1 MKLNV
6 LVFTA
11 HPDDAELSCSGTI
24 ISLVEKGK
32 KVGIV
37 DFTRG
42 EMGTRGTPE
51 TRMKESELS
60 AEILG
65 LSVRENLQ
73 FQDVFFKNDDE
84 HVLEVVK
91 RIRLYQ
97 PDIILANALKDRH
110 PDHSKAA
117 EIVKRAIFLAGLK
130 KIETE
135 IDGKSQDIWRAKN
148 LYHFIQTDWVE
159 PDFVVDVSK
168 HWEKRMQSVHAY
180 KSQFF
185 DPDGMRSNT
194 LISSLE
200 FMHFIE
206 GRAREFG
213 MSIRV
218 QFGEGF
224 VADRKVGVSDISSLI

>member
-1 MKLNV
+1 MKLDV

-24 ISLVEKGK
+24 ISMVEKGK
-32 KVGIV
+32 KVGII
-37 DFTRG
+37 DFTKG

-51 TRMKESELS
+51 IRMKESQLS

-65 LSVRENLQ
+65 LSVRENLG
-73 FQDVFFKNDDE
+73 FQDVYFKDDHE

-91 RIRLYQ
+91 KIRQYQ
-97 PDIILANALKDRH
+97 PDIILANAIKDRH
-110 PDHSKAA
+110 PDHAKAA
-117 EIVKRAIFLAGLK
+117 SIVKSALFLAGLK

-135 IDGKSQDIWRAKN
+135 LDGKSQDIWRAKN

-168 HWEKRMQSVHAY
+168 YWDKRMQSVHAY

-224 VADRKVGVSDISSLI
+224 VTDRKVGVSDLSSLI